1 MVVTRVVMTGS
12 IGLVAALLLALLMQG
27 TSAQA
32 GDPVPGLDITI
43 EQIPGGAVQ
52 RRTATLLGLT
62 DSYTV
67 ELSRTAR
74 TRFDISKALIDRAA
88 VLIKEGSYAEAARLA
103 NSGSELNQ
111 RMLLELKAAASIHQ
125 LYISSLTQRSS
136 VACEDAQL
144 FTADY
149 NSSRSNTSTSLF
161 LADPPSVD
169 PGEAGAACPS
179 TTDETKESV
188 AGATG

>member
-88 VLIKEGSYAEAARLA
+88 VLIKEGSYANGAELA
-103 NSGSELNQ
+103 LRGSELKQ
-111 RMLLELKAAASIHQ
+111 RTLLELKTAASIHE
-125 LYISSLTQRSS
+125 LYTRSLTQRSS

-161 LADPPSVD
+161 LADPPIVD